1 MTTTT
6 ALDTRWAAV
15 RAGLSRGWIETR
27 QNVTETAY
35 VIGHAIPPVAYV
47 AVLLFMRGI
56 ERGKT
61 VPGTDLAL
69 VTMVLPS
76 LLGMEIAFGGLS
88 RPATS
93 ITADREDGTL
103 LRAKATPNGML
114 GYLVGKIV
122 MFASMTLLSLIAIV
136 IPGLM
141 IVDNLVLD
149 ARAWL
154 LLALLFVVG
163 MVSTVPIG
171 VALGSLMKSSVQA
184 VLVPLVWTLL
194 MIPSGI
200 FFPITVLPTWLQ
212 WLQSVA
218 EAFPIYWV
226 GLGARSA
233 MLPPQM
239 VAVEIGQSW
248 RTVEM
253 FAVLGVWAVIGF
265 LLAPVLLRRMARRQ
279 SGSTLAK
286 VRERYMSKG
295 Y

>member
-6 ALDTRWAAV
+6 ALDTRWAAA

-27 QNVTETAY
+27 HHLTET
-35 VIGHAIPPVAYV
+35 VHVVGHAIPVVAYV
-47 AVLLFMRGI
+47 ALLLLIG
-56 ERGKT
+56 GKT
-61 VPGTDLAL
+61 VPGTD
-69 VTMVLPS
+69 
-76 LLGMEIAFGGLS
+76 IAFGTMMLPGILGMTIVYGGLS
-88 RPATS
+88 GPVPS

-122 MFASMTLLSLIAIV
+122 MFTLTTLLELILIV
-136 IPGLM
+136 IPGIM
-141 IVDNLVLD
+141 IVDNLILD

-154 LLALLFVVG
+154 LLALIFFVG
-163 MVSTVPIG
+163 MVSTVPLG
-171 VALGSLMKSSVQA
+171 VAFGSLMKSSAQA
-184 VLVPLVWTLL
+184 MLVPLVCTLL

-200 FFPITVLPTWLQ
+200 MFPITVLPTWLQ

-233 MLPPQM
+233 MLPAEM

-248 RTVEM
+248 RTLET
-253 FAVLGVWAVIGF
+253 FAVLGVWAVIGL
-265 LLAPVLLRRMARRQ
+265 LLAPILLRRMARRQ
-279 SGSTLAK
+279 SGSAVAK
-286 VRERYMSKG
+286 VRERYMTKG

>member
-15 RAGLSRGWIETR
+15 QAGLSRGWIETR
-27 QNVTETAY
+27 QNLTETAH
-35 VIGHAIPPVAYV
+35 VVGHAIPPVTYV
-47 AVLLFMRGI
+47 GMLLFMQWLASRGYD
-56 ERGKT
+56 
-61 VPGTDLAL
+61 PPL
-69 VTMVLPS
+69 VAMVPS
-76 LLGMEIAFGGLS
+76 LVGMEIAFGGLS

-122 MFASMTLLSLIAIV
+122 LFALTTLLYLGAIV
-136 IPGLM
+136 IPGIM
-141 IVDNLVLD
+141 IVGDLVVD
-149 ARAWL
+149 ARAWM

-171 VALGSLMKSSVQA
+171 VALGSLMRSSVQA
-184 VLVPLVWTLL
+184 VLVPMVWTLI

-200 FFPITVLPTWLQ
+200 FFPITLLPTWLQ
-212 WLQSVA
+212 WAAQ
-218 EAFPIYWV
+218 AFPVYWL

-233 MLPPQM
+233 MLPATM
-239 VAVEIGQSW
+239 VATEIGQSW
-248 RTVEM
+248 RTGEM
-253 FAVLGVWAVIGF
+253 FAMLAVWAVIGL
-265 LLAPVLLRRMARRQ
+265 LLAPPLLRRMARRQ
-279 SGSTLAK
+279 SGSALATVHRRFLAK
-286 VRERYMSKG
+286 G